1 VFLVAASLLGP
12 SSFGL
17 EPFSFVQ
24 LCDPQLCRYGCEHD
38 AAAFSL
44 AVDYI
49 NALNPDLVLLCGDL
63 TDMKKS
69 KDLLDNFLE
78 IKNQLAVPC
87 YCLVGNNDIGNT
99 PNPVLLEQFRQR
111 VGPDR
116 FSFLHKGY
124 RFIGVN
130 TLLWESAAL
139 PDETAAQDAWLL
151 QELEGAHQSGEPII
165 VAGHHYVTDRAA
177 FFHQYGV
184 VAYLAGHLHANV
196 ITMIDDIQFV
206 ATASTCGN
214 GDGSPL
220 GFRLWHVD
228 TMPPMFLTHEYLPLT
243 DYYVGRDSDGD
254 RLLDAQEDVNLN
266 NIVDPGETDRLNPDT
281 DGDGINDG
289 LERTFGLNP
298 LVPDHVSLPTMGD
311 PALAL
316 LTVLIPIV
324 GLWTCRGRRL

>member
-1 VFLVAASLLGP
+1 LGQ
-12 SSFGL
+12 

-38 AAAFSL
+38 AAMFSL
-44 AVDYI
+44 AVEYI
-49 NALNPDLVLLCGDL
+49 NVLHPDFVLICGDL
-63 TDMKKS
+63 TDMAKA
-69 KDLLDNFLE
+69 KDTLDDFLE
-78 IKNQLAVPC
+78 IRNQLDAPC

-99 PNPVLLEQFRQR
+99 PDRTLLEQFRQR

-116 FSFLHKGY
+116 FSFEHKGY
-124 RFIGVN
+124 RFIAVN
-130 TLLWESAAL
+130 TVLWESATL

-151 QELEGAHQSGEPII
+151 QELEHAHQNGKPII
-165 VAGHHYVTDRAA
+165 VAGHHFVTERAD
-177 FFHQYGV
+177 FFHPYGV

-196 ITMIDDIQFV
+196 ITTINDIQFV

-228 TMPPMFLTHEYLPLT
+228 TMPPMFLTHEYLALL
-243 DYYVGRDSDGD
+243 DFYNGRDSDRDG
-254 RLLDAQEDVNLN
+254 LWDAREDVNLN

-289 LERTFGLNP
+289 MERTFGLNP
-298 LVPDHVSLPTMGD
+298 LIPDSVTLPAMGD
-311 PALAL
+311 LALVL
-316 LTVLIPIV
+316 LTVFITAA
-324 GLWTCRGRRL
+324 GFRGHQEE